1 MCLLSRR
8 CRWLRQSPWLRLVGL
23 FCDDEMDEI
32 IKMIQ
37 QITSVLTSDTFWT
50 AISTI
55 GTLMAVIVSLYLAN
69 RRRKK
74 AVILDEYTT
83 PKNNSGKTFKVII
96 TILNVGEMPI
106 IIDICGIA
114 EFPHSLEDT
123 YNKYIVTPNYV
134 GKIVR
139 ANDATTIEYDFG
151 KDFDK
156 KDEYGYRKIFEK
168 RAIFTIRDTTNEIIK

>member
-1 MCLLSRR
+1 MGLQ
-8 CRWLRQSPWLRLVGL
+8 QSPWLRLVGL

-37 QITSVLTSDTFWT
+37 QIASVLTSDTFCT
-50 AISTI
+50 AISAI

-83 PKNNSGKTFKVII
+83 PKNK
-96 TILNVGEMPI
+96 
-106 IIDICGIA
+106 
-114 EFPHSLEDT
+114 DT
-123 YNKYIVTPNYV
+123 YNKSPDYV

>member
-1 MCLLSRR
+1 MG
-8 CRWLRQSPWLRLVGL
+8 LRQSPWLRLVGL
-23 FCDDEMDEI
+23 FCDDEI

-37 QITSVLTSDTFWT
+37 QIASVLTSDTFWT
-50 AISTI
+50 AISAI

-74 AVILDEYTT
+74 AVILDEHTT

-106 IIDICGIA
+106 IIDTCGIA

-123 YNKYIVTPNYV
+123 YNKYIVTPDYV